1 MRNLT
6 KKNEEYTYNNF
17 TAIIRQ
23 MYGFELLWLKY
34 VCIPSSVYMIYLTNV
49 LAQTKQN
56 KGNWESEGHV
66 PEITFEEKE

>member
-1 MRNLT
+1 
-6 KKNEEYTYNNF
+6 
-17 TAIIRQ
+17 

-34 VCIPSSVYMIYLTNV
+34 VCIPSSVHMIYLTNV